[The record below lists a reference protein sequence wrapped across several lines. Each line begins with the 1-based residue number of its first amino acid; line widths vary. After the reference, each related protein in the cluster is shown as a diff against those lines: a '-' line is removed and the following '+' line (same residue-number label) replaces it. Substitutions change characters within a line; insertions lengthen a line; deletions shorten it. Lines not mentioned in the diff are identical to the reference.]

1 MMADF
6 RARFKPLFR
15 RSSTATT
22 TTTTTTTT
30 SSNSSANSSPL
41 ALGQRRGH
49 SKSSLLLS
57 KQRKSSLPNPVHEEE
72 PPLPLPLPLP
82 HPPGPIPS
90 LDVQSVHNDPPQTPD
105 TSFDTPR
112 LTPVEKI
119 NPTLTI
125 EEPTP
130 DLTPAVPENPP
141 VPESNTAPAST
152 LTPAITLRPLPLPR
166 RQSLTNNSQTR
177 FLETLLESEKPDPDA
192 AAAGYFDTG
201 PLTVSAKMLHRKIWV
216 KRPDQSATMVTISED
231 DLVDDAREVIL
242 KKYANSLGRYL
253 DAPDVT
259 LRIQPRDSPHRHAK
273 GAGARTLGPEE
284 QLSRT
289 LDAYYPGGQHV
300 QEALIIDIPRRTP
313 RHSPNVST
321 QYYAHDDLRP
331 SESGKDYFP
340 TVPVQGQPS
349 PRLPLTIPMSGG
361 PGASHPALPR
371 SMGIVGNGQAPPLP
385 SPSQVGMR
393 HPHGGLRSSRPGYPR
408 RDTASPKVLGLT
420 KTNTH
425 DSLKSQSS
433 TVPAPPPLPSP
444 QIPSEG
450 QPTLDHT
457 ATPPRVASPRPGKP
471 RKPKKAV
478 NTNPK
483 LPTGLLDGAVP
494 PINVLIVED
503 NIINLKLL
511 EAFMKRLKVR
521 WHTAMNGKEAVTKWR
536 QGGFHLVL
544 MDIQLPVMN
553 GLDATKE
560 IRRLERV
567 NKIGVFSNSAAS
579 TPTFANS
586 IEGTATGADIK
597 DGLAPDGE
605 DCLMNTGL
613 FKSPVIIVALTAS
626 SLQSDRH
633 EALAAGCN
641 DFLTKPVNF
650 VWLERKVM
658 EWGCMQALIDFDGWR
673 KWKDFSQAP
682 QTNVASGKQ
691 PSPSGKTALSPTSA
705 KDSAGGA
712 NGTPIKGGK
721 KSLMLNTGL
730 GGKKDKRLSPAGET
744 VSSGSGSE
752 GSGNGSTITAGT

>member
-1 MMADF
+1 MADLK
-6 RARFKPLFR
+6 ARLKPLFR

-22 TTTTTTTT
+22 T
-30 SSNSSANSSPL
+30 SSKSSASSSTT

-57 KQRKSSLPNPVHEEE
+57 KQRKASLPDPLHEEE
-72 PPLPLPLPLP
+72 PPLPLP
-82 HPPGPIPS
+82 PGSILGP
-90 LDVQSVHNDPPQTPD
+90 DVQSINTDPPQTPD

-112 LTPVEKI
+112 VTPLEKA

-130 DLTPAVPENPP
+130 DLTPAIPEKD
-141 VPESNTAPAST
+141 
-152 LTPAITLRPLPLPR
+152 PLPEPAVARGTTLLPTAASRTTALPR
-166 RQSLTNNSQTR
+166 RQSLTNNSQSR
-177 FLETLLESEKPDPDA
+177 FLETLLESDRPLPDTRNSD
-192 AAAGYFDTG
+192 YFDSG
-201 PLTVSAKMLHRKIWV
+201 PMTVSANMLHRKIWV

-231 DLVDDAREVIL
+231 DLVDDARDMIL
-242 KKYANSLGRYL
+242 KKYANSLGRHL
-253 DAPDVT
+253 DAPDIT
-259 LRIQPRDSPHRHAK
+259 LRILPREAPHRHAK
-273 GAGARTLGPEE
+273 GATARTLGPEE

-300 QEALIIDIPRRTP
+300 DEALIIDIPRRTP
-313 RHSPNVST
+313 RHSPYISM
-321 QYYAHDDLRP
+321 QYYGNDDLRP
-331 SESGKDYFP
+331 SENAKDYFP
-340 TVPVQGQPS
+340 TLPVQGQQS
-349 PRLPLTIPMSGG
+349 PRLPLTVPGSGG

-371 SMGIVGNGQAPPLP
+371 SMGIVGNGQTTTLP
-385 SPSQVGMR
+385 SPGQVGMR
-393 HPHGGLRSSRPGYPR
+393 HPHSGLRSSRPGYPR

-420 KTNTH
+420 KTSTH
-425 DSLKSQSS
+425 DSLKSQSNS
-433 TVPAPPPLPSP
+433 APVPPPLPSP

-450 QPTLDHT
+450 QPIIDHT
-457 ATPPRVASPRPGKP
+457 LTPPRVASPRPGKP
-471 RKPKKAV
+471 KKPKKAV
-478 NTNPK
+478 NANPK
-483 LPTGLLDGAVP
+483 LPAGLLDGAVP

-560 IRRLERV
+560 IRRLERL
-567 NKIGVFSNSAAS
+567 NKVGVFSNSAAS

-586 IEGTATGADIK
+586 IEALGDGGEKKEGAD
-597 DGLAPDGE
+597 LEGE
-605 DCLMNTGL
+605 DSLMNTAL

-682 QTNVASGKQ
+682 QPSATLGKQ
-691 PSPSGKTALSPTSA
+691 PSPSGKTALSPSSA
-705 KDSAGGA
+705 KDAAGGA
-712 NGTPIKGGK
+712 NGTPIKGGGK
-721 KSLMLNTGL
+721 KSLILNTGQ
-730 GGKKDKRLSPAGET
+730 GGKKDKKLNFSGE
-744 VSSGSGSE
+744 VGSSGSGSE
-752 GSGNGSTITAGT
+752 GSGNGSAIVAGA

>member
-22 TTTTTTTT
+22 T
-30 SSNSSANSSPL
+30 SSNSSANSSTL

-57 KQRKSSLPNPVHEEE
+57 KQRKSSLPNPVREED
-72 PPLPLPLPLP
+72 PPLPLP
-82 HPPGPIPS
+82 PGSILS
-90 LDVQSVHNDPPQTPD
+90 LDVQSIHNDPPQTPD

-112 LTPVEKI
+112 VTPLEKT
-119 NPTLTI
+119 NPTLTV

-130 DLTPAVPENPP
+130 DLTPAIPEKNP
-141 VPESNTAPAST
+141 VPEPDTAPGGT
-152 LTPAITLRPLPLPR
+152 LKPITTLRPVALPR
-166 RQSLTNNSQTR
+166 RQSLTNNSQSR
-177 FLETLLESEKPDPDA
+177 FLETLLESDKSELDPA
-192 AAAGYFDTG
+192 PSGYFDTG

-231 DLVDDAREVIL
+231 DLVDDARDMIL

-253 DAPDVT
+253 DAPDLT
-259 LRIQPRDSPHRHAK
+259 LRIQPRDLPHRHAK

-300 QEALIIDIPRRTP
+300 GEALIIDIPRRTP
-313 RHSPNVST
+313 RHSPNVSM

-349 PRLPLTIPMSGG
+349 PRLPLTIPISGG

-371 SMGIVGNGQAPPLP
+371 SMGIVGNGQAPALP
-385 SPSQVGMR
+385 SPGQVGMR
-393 HPHGGLRSSRPGYPR
+393 HTHSGLRSSRPGYPR

-425 DSLKSQSS
+425 DSLKPQST

-450 QPTLDHT
+450 QPTIDHT
-457 ATPPRVASPRPGKP
+457 ATPPRVASPHPGKP
-471 RKPKKAV
+471 RKPKKAAN

-483 LPTGLLDGAVP
+483 LPAGLLDGAVP

-553 GLDATKE
+553 GLDATRE

-567 NKIGVFSNSAAS
+567 NKIGIFSNSAAS

-586 IEGTATGADIK
+586 IGSLEDGA
-597 DGLAPDGE
+597 APEGE
-605 DCLMNTGL
+605 DSLMNTGL

-641 DFLTKPVNF
+641 DFLTKVLF
-650 VWLERKVM
+650 AH
-658 EWGCMQALIDFDGWR
+658 ALIPLSHCANDVG
-673 KWKDFSQAP
+673 S
-682 QTNVASGKQ
+682 
-691 PSPSGKTALSPTSA
+691 SPSILFGSNAKSWSGAACKLSSTSTDGANGKISPKPHSPTSRQ
-705 KDSAGGA
+705 A
-712 NGTPIKGGK
+712 N
-721 KSLMLNTGL
+721 SLRLLERPRCHHRVPRMLPVEPTGL
-730 GGKKDKRLSPAGET
+730 RLK
-744 VSSGSGSE
+744 E
-752 GSGNGSTITAGT
+752 GRKV